1 MARVLQEESQTR
13 NDMETFEDAVNE
25 LKPPKRIQIE
35 EPIQLTLEYSH
46 VEWIRQREMYDKK
59 YLHRKKS
66 THTH

>member
-1 MARVLQEESQTR
+1 MARVLQEEIQTR

-25 LKPPKRIQIE
+25 LKPPKRIPIE
-35 EPIQLTLEYSH
+35 ELRQLTLESNRD
-46 VEWIRQREMYDKK
+46 EWIRQREMYDKK